1 MKQAT
6 LATIPSSW
14 QRKVAGPAPFRKFL
28 FQETNYSLISVTE
41 FTYINRHEKNKIKEV

>member
-6 LATIPSSW
+6 LASSL
-14 QRKVAGPAPFRKFL
+14 QRKVPGPVPFRKFL

-41 FTYINRHEKNKIKEV
+41 FTYINSHEKNKIKEV